1 MPSSLSSILA
11 DRVAETTTTTGTTA
25 ITLAGAKAGHRA
37 FGDVF
42 TDGAAVYYC
51 ITDGTD
57 FEVGAGTYTTAGGIS
72 RDSVLSSSNW
82 GNLVDFPAGTKD
94 IFCTLPAGVA
104 GSLAGKFEEAI
115 LVTVGS
121 GADFSSI
128 EEAIAYLSLLSPAY
142 DHGGISATIELQT
155 GFVMAGQIAVSGIDL
170 GWITIT
176 SVDAQVEIDET
187 AVVTEFFGWVSLFA
201 VSSGTGPNISCLFV
215 NATGIAISNGIT
227 VINGCIKIA
236 TGCGV
241 TGCSDFGLY
250 VEGTSRVNAVGSVFS
265 GCGGSG
271 IEVSG
276 PSLVEAAVANCSGSY
291 DGIVVYGASQ
301 VAAAGA
307 NLSGCTGSACWAGD
321 MAQIDIQGATC
332 TGAGGDAVTAQGG
345 ARINA
350 LYASLTGSTGT
361 AVVVVDG
368 GMVSAN
374 NTGTV
379 TLSQTANTITADGII
394 FREGV

>member
-1 MPSSLSSILA
+1 MPSNLNSMIA

-25 ITLAGAKAGHRA
+25 ITLAGAKAGYLA
-37 FGDVF
+37 FGDAF
-42 TDGAAVYYC
+42 ADGAKIYYC
-51 ITDGTD
+51 ITNGTD
-57 FEVGAGTYTTAGGIS
+57 FEVGAGTYTTAAGIS
-72 RDSVLSSSNW
+72 RDTVLSSSN
-82 GNLVDFPAGTKD
+82 GDNLVNLPVGTKD

-104 GSLAGKFEEAI
+104 GRLAEKFDANI
-115 LVTVGS
+115 SVTVGA
-121 GADFSSI
+121 GADFTSVGA
-128 EEAIAYLSLLSPAY
+128 AITYLSHLSPAY
-142 DHGGISATIELQT
+142 GLGGITATIELQT
-155 GFVMAGQIAVSGIDL
+155 GFVMAEQIAVSGIDL

-187 AVVTEFFGWVSLFA
+187 AVVDEFFRGVALVA
-201 VSSGTGPNISCLFV
+201 VSGGTGPNIACLFV
-215 NATGIAISNGIT
+215 NATGTAISNGIV

-236 TGCGV
+236 SGCGV
-241 TGCSDFGLY
+241 TGCSDCGLY

-265 GCGGSG
+265 GCGLSG

-276 PSLVEAAVANCSGSY
+276 PSLVDAAGANCSGSY
-291 DGIVVYGASQ
+291 DGIFAYGASQ
-301 VAAAGA
+301 VVAEGA
-307 NLSGCTGSACWAGD
+307 DLSSCTGSACWAGD
-321 MAQIDIQGATC
+321 MAQIDIQRAMC

-345 ARINA
+345 ARISA

-394 FREGV
+394 FREVV